1 MKRSKAKT
9 IACIAAICYIL
20 YGITI
25 LIDWVIPSFRRQEY
39 LMAFMSIVFFG
50 GLIGLAVAH
59 MLGNKKAAV
68 IAAGVTVLYWVYR
81 LTIWFCALNIFGFLA
96 AVSLVLLFVFALK
109 GNDVVKKLWFAP
121 AVFMLVY
128 LIIYIIEI
136 IDILDLHDILDF
148 YYYFNIRI
156 LLSSYVPL
164 FVTIA
169 GLILTGLW
177 LKNGSSESETTT
189 AAMNPQAVSQTY
201 VHSSA
206 VSVADKLKTY
216 KDLLDCG
223 AITEEEFKA
232 KKSELL
238 K

>member
-39 LMAFMSIVFFG
+39 LMAFMPIVFFG

-81 LTIWFCALNIFGFLA
+81 LTIWFCAWNIFGFLA
-96 AVSLVLLFVFALK
+96 AVPLVLLFVFALK
-109 GNDVVKKLWFAP
+109 GNDIVKKLWFAP
-121 AVFMLVY
+121 AVFMLAY
-128 LIIYIIEI
+128 HIINIIQINEI
-136 IDILDLHDILDF
+136 IDF
-148 YYYFNIRI
+148 SYYFSVR
-156 LLSSYVPL
+156 LLLRVCFPL
-164 FVTIA
+164 FVIIA

-177 LKNGSSESETTT
+177 LKNGSSESEATT
-189 AAMNPQAVSQTY
+189 AAMNSQAISRTSVY
-201 VHSSA
+201 SSA

>member
-9 IACIAAICYIL
+9 IACIAAICYLL

-39 LMAFMSIVFFG
+39 LMAFMPIVFFG

-81 LTIWFCALNIFGFLA
+81 LTIWFCAWNIFGFLA

-109 GNDVVKKLWFAP
+109 GNDIVKKLWFAP
-121 AVFMLVY
+121 AVFMLAY
-128 LIIYIIEI
+128 HIINIIQIIQINEI
-136 IDILDLHDILDF
+136 IDF
-148 YYYFNIRI
+148 SYYFSVR
-156 LLSSYVPL
+156 LLLRVCFPL
-164 FVTIA
+164 FVIIA

-177 LKNGSSESETTT
+177 LKNGSSESEATT
-189 AAMNPQAVSQTY
+189 AAMNSQAISRTSVY
-201 VHSSA
+201 SSA

>member
-39 LMAFMSIVFFG
+39 LMAFMPIVFFG

-81 LTIWFCALNIFGFLA
+81 LTIWFCAWNIFGFLA

-109 GNDVVKKLWFAP
+109 GNDIVKKLWFAP
-121 AVFMLVY
+121 AVFMLAY
-128 LIIYIIEI
+128 HIINIIQINEI
-136 IDILDLHDILDF
+136 IDF
-148 YYYFNIRI
+148 SYYFSVR
-156 LLSSYVPL
+156 LLLRVCFPL
-164 FVTIA
+164 FVIIA

-177 LKNGSSESETTT
+177 LKNGSSESEATT
-189 AAMNPQAVSQTY
+189 AAMNSQAISRTSVY
-201 VHSSA
+201 SSA
-206 VSVADKLKTY
+206 VSVADKLKIY

>member
-39 LMAFMSIVFFG
+39 LMAFMPIVFFG

-68 IAAGVTVLYWVYR
+68 IAAGVTVLYWVDR
-81 LTIWFCALNIFGFLA
+81 LTIWFCAWNIFGFLA

-109 GNDVVKKLWFAP
+109 GNDIVKKLWFAP
-121 AVFMLVY
+121 AVFMLAY
-128 LIIYIIEI
+128 HIINIIQINEI
-136 IDILDLHDILDF
+136 IDF
-148 YYYFNIRI
+148 SYYFSVR
-156 LLSSYVPL
+156 LLLRVCFPL
-164 FVTIA
+164 FVIIA

-177 LKNGSSESETTT
+177 LKNGSSESEATT
-189 AAMNPQAVSQTY
+189 AAMNSQAISRTSVY
-201 VHSSA
+201 SSA

>member
-39 LMAFMSIVFFG
+39 LMAFMPIVFFG

-59 MLGNKKAAV
+59 MLGNKQAAV

-81 LTIWFCALNIFGFLA
+81 LTIWFCAWNIFGFLA

-109 GNDVVKKLWFAP
+109 GNDIVKKLWFAP
-121 AVFMLVY
+121 AVFMLAY
-128 LIIYIIEI
+128 HIINIIQINEI
-136 IDILDLHDILDF
+136 IDF
-148 YYYFNIRI
+148 SYYFSVR
-156 LLSSYVPL
+156 LLLRVCFPL
-164 FVTIA
+164 FVIIA

-177 LKNGSSESETTT
+177 LKNGSSESEATT
-189 AAMNPQAVSQTY
+189 AAMNSQAISRTSVY
-201 VHSSA
+201 SSA

>member
-25 LIDWVIPSFRRQEY
+25 LIDWVIPSFRHQEY
-39 LMAFMSIVFFG
+39 LMAFMPIVFFG

-81 LTIWFCALNIFGFLA
+81 LTIWFCAWNIFGFLA

-109 GNDVVKKLWFAP
+109 GNDIVKKLWFAP
-121 AVFMLVY
+121 AVFMLAY
-128 LIIYIIEI
+128 HIINIIQINEI
-136 IDILDLHDILDF
+136 IDF
-148 YYYFNIRI
+148 SYYFSVR
-156 LLSSYVPL
+156 LLLRVCFPL
-164 FVTIA
+164 FVIIA

-177 LKNGSSESETTT
+177 LKNGSSESEATT
-189 AAMNPQAVSQTY
+189 AAMNSQAISRTSVY
-201 VHSSA
+201 SSA

>member
-39 LMAFMSIVFFG
+39 LMAFMPIVFFG

-81 LTIWFCALNIFGFLA
+81 LTIWFCAWNIFGFLA

-109 GNDVVKKLWFAP
+109 GNDIVKKLWFAP
-121 AVFMLVY
+121 AVFMLAY
-128 LIIYIIEI
+128 HIINIIQIIQINEI
-136 IDILDLHDILDF
+136 IDF
-148 YYYFNIRI
+148 SYYFSVR
-156 LLSSYVPL
+156 LLLRVCFPL
-164 FVTIA
+164 FVIIA

-177 LKNGSSESETTT
+177 LKNGHLFT
-189 AAMNPQAVSQTY
+189 APQ
-201 VHSSA
+201 SA
-206 VSVADKLKTY
+206 LPINLKLTKIYWIAAQLPKRNSKLKNPNFSNNSKTGEG
-216 KDLLDCG
+216 LP
-223 AITEEEFKA
+223 
-232 KKSELL
+232 SPV
-238 K
+238 

>member
-39 LMAFMSIVFFG
+39 LMAFMPIVFFG

-81 LTIWFCALNIFGFLA
+81 LTIWFGAWNIFGFLA

-109 GNDVVKKLWFAP
+109 GNDIVKKLWFAP
-121 AVFMLVY
+121 AVFMLAY
-128 LIIYIIEI
+128 HIINIIQINEI
-136 IDILDLHDILDF
+136 IDF
-148 YYYFNIRI
+148 SYYFSVR
-156 LLSSYVPL
+156 LLLRVCFPL
-164 FVTIA
+164 FVIIA

-177 LKNGSSESETTT
+177 LKNGSSESEATT
-189 AAMNPQAVSQTY
+189 AAMNSQAISRTSVY
-201 VHSSA
+201 SSA

>member
-39 LMAFMSIVFFG
+39 LMAFMPIVFFG

-68 IAAGVTVLYWVYR
+68 IAAVVTVLYWVYR
-81 LTIWFCALNIFGFLA
+81 LTIWFCAWNIFGFLA

-109 GNDVVKKLWFAP
+109 GNDIVKKLWFAP
-121 AVFMLVY
+121 AVFMLAY
-128 LIIYIIEI
+128 HIINIIQINEI
-136 IDILDLHDILDF
+136 IDF
-148 YYYFNIRI
+148 SYYFSVR
-156 LLSSYVPL
+156 LLLRVCFPL
-164 FVTIA
+164 FVIIA

-177 LKNGSSESETTT
+177 LKNGSSESEATT
-189 AAMNPQAVSQTY
+189 AAMNSQAISRTSVY
-201 VHSSA
+201 SSA

>member
-81 LTIWFCALNIFGFLA
+81 LTIWFCAWNIFGFLA

-121 AVFMLVY
+121 AVFMLAYHVIN
-128 LIIYIIEI
+128 IIQINEI
-136 IDILDLHDILDF
+136 IDF
-148 YYYFNIRI
+148 SYYFSIR
-156 LLSSYVPL
+156 LLLDICFPL

-177 LKNGSSESETTT
+177 LKNDSSESEATT
-189 AAMNPQAVSQTY
+189 AAMNSQAVSQTY

>member
-39 LMAFMSIVFFG
+39 LMAFMPIVFFG

-81 LTIWFCALNIFGFLA
+81 LTIWFCAWNIFGFLA

-109 GNDVVKKLWFAP
+109 GNDIVKKLWFAP
-121 AVFMLVY
+121 AVFMLAY
-128 LIIYIIEI
+128 HIIHIIQINEI
-136 IDILDLHDILDF
+136 IDF
-148 YYYFNIRI
+148 SYYFSVR
-156 LLSSYVPL
+156 LLLRVCFPL
-164 FVTIA
+164 FVIIA

-177 LKNGSSESETTT
+177 LKNGSSESEATT
-189 AAMNPQAVSQTY
+189 AAMNSQAISRTSVY
-201 VHSSA
+201 SSA

>member
-39 LMAFMSIVFFG
+39 LMAFMPIVFFG

-81 LTIWFCALNIFGFLA
+81 LTIWFCAWNIFGFLA

-109 GNDVVKKLWFAP
+109 GNDIVKKLWFAP
-121 AVFMLVY
+121 AVFMLAY
-128 LIIYIIEI
+128 HIINIIQIIQINEI
-136 IDILDLHDILDF
+136 IDF
-148 YYYFNIRI
+148 SYYFSVR
-156 LLSSYVPL
+156 LLLRVCFPL
-164 FVTIA
+164 FVIIA

-177 LKNGSSESETTT
+177 LKNGSSESEATT
-189 AAMNPQAVSQTY
+189 AAMNSQAISRTSFY
-201 VHSSA
+201 SSA

>member
-25 LIDWVIPSFRRQEY
+25 LIDWVIPSFRLQEY
-39 LMAFMSIVFFG
+39 LMAFMPIVFFG

-81 LTIWFCALNIFGFLA
+81 LTIWFCAWNIFGFLA

-109 GNDVVKKLWFAP
+109 GNDIVKKLWFAP
-121 AVFMLVY
+121 AVFMLAY
-128 LIIYIIEI
+128 HIIQINEI
-136 IDILDLHDILDF
+136 IDF
-148 YYYFNIRI
+148 SYYFSVR
-156 LLSSYVPL
+156 LLLRVCFPL
-164 FVTIA
+164 FVIIA

-177 LKNGSSESETTT
+177 LKNGSSESEATT
-189 AAMNPQAVSQTY
+189 AAMNSQAISRTSVY
-201 VHSSA
+201 SSA

>member
-39 LMAFMSIVFFG
+39 LMAFMPIVFFG

-81 LTIWFCALNIFGFLA
+81 LTIWFCAWNIFGFLA

-109 GNDVVKKLWFAP
+109 GNDIVKKLWFAP
-121 AVFMLVY
+121 AVFMLAY
-128 LIIYIIEI
+128 HIINIIQINEI
-136 IDILDLHDILDF
+136 IDF
-148 YYYFNIRI
+148 SYYFSVR
-156 LLSSYVPL
+156 LLLRVCFPL
-164 FVTIA
+164 FVIIA

-177 LKNGSSESETTT
+177 LKNGSSESEATT
-189 AAMNPQAVSQTY
+189 AAMNSQAISRTSVY
-201 VHSSA
+201 SSA
-206 VSVADKLKTY
+206 VRVADKLKTY

>member
-1 MKRSKAKT
+1 M
-9 IACIAAICYIL
+9 
-20 YGITI
+20 
-25 LIDWVIPSFRRQEY
+25 P
-39 LMAFMSIVFFG
+39 IVFFG

-81 LTIWFCALNIFGFLA
+81 LTIWFCAWNIFGFLA

-109 GNDVVKKLWFAP
+109 GNDIVKKLWFAP
-121 AVFMLVY
+121 AVFMLAY
-128 LIIYIIEI
+128 HIINIIQINEI
-136 IDILDLHDILDF
+136 IDF
-148 YYYFNIRI
+148 SYYFSVR
-156 LLSSYVPL
+156 LLLRVCFPL
-164 FVTIA
+164 FVIIA

-177 LKNGSSESETTT
+177 LKNGSSESEATT
-189 AAMNPQAVSQTY
+189 AAMNSQAISRTSVY
-201 VHSSA
+201 SSA

>member
-39 LMAFMSIVFFG
+39 LMAFMPIVFFG

-59 MLGNKKAAV
+59 MLGNKKASV

-81 LTIWFCALNIFGFLA
+81 LTIWFCAWNIFGFLA

-109 GNDVVKKLWFAP
+109 GNDIVKKLWFAP
-121 AVFMLVY
+121 AVFMLAY
-128 LIIYIIEI
+128 HIINIIQINEI
-136 IDILDLHDILDF
+136 IDF
-148 YYYFNIRI
+148 SYYFSVR
-156 LLSSYVPL
+156 LLLRVCFPL
-164 FVTIA
+164 FVIIA

-177 LKNGSSESETTT
+177 LKNGSSESEATT
-189 AAMNPQAVSQTY
+189 AAMNSQAISRTSVY
-201 VHSSA
+201 SSA

>member
-39 LMAFMSIVFFG
+39 LMAFMPIVFFG

-81 LTIWFCALNIFGFLA
+81 LTIWFCAWNIFRFLA

-109 GNDVVKKLWFAP
+109 GNDIVKKLWFAP
-121 AVFMLVY
+121 AVFMLAY
-128 LIIYIIEI
+128 HIINIIQINEI
-136 IDILDLHDILDF
+136 IDF
-148 YYYFNIRI
+148 SYYFSVR
-156 LLSSYVPL
+156 LLLRVCFPL
-164 FVTIA
+164 FVIIA

-177 LKNGSSESETTT
+177 LKNGSSESEATT
-189 AAMNPQAVSQTY
+189 AAMNSQAISRTSVY
-201 VHSSA
+201 SSA

>member
-39 LMAFMSIVFFG
+39 LMAFMPIVFFG

-68 IAAGVTVLYWVYR
+68 IAAGVTVLHWVYS
-81 LTIWFCALNIFGFLA
+81 LTIWFCAWNIFGFLA

-109 GNDVVKKLWFAP
+109 GNDIVKKLWFAP
-121 AVFMLVY
+121 AVFMLAY
-128 LIIYIIEI
+128 HIINIIQIIQINEI
-136 IDILDLHDILDF
+136 IDF
-148 YYYFNIRI
+148 SYYFSVR
-156 LLSSYVPL
+156 LLLRVCFPL
-164 FVTIA
+164 FVIIA

-177 LKNGSSESETTT
+177 LKNGSSESEATT
-189 AAMNPQAVSQTY
+189 AAMNSQAISRTSVY
-201 VHSSA
+201 SSA

>member
-1 MKRSKAKT
+1 MKRSNAKT

-25 LIDWVIPSFRRQEY
+25 LIDWVIPSFRRLEY

-68 IAAGVTVLYWVYR
+68 ITAGVTVLYWVYR
-81 LTIWFCALNIFGFLA
+81 LMIWFCAWNIFGFLA
-96 AVSLVLLFVFALK
+96 AVSLMLLFVFALK
-109 GNDVVKKLWFAP
+109 GNAIVKKLWFAP
-121 AVFMLVY
+121 AVFMLAY
-128 LIIYIIEI
+128 HIINIIQINEI
-136 IDILDLHDILDF
+136 IDF
-148 YYYFNIRI
+148 SYYFSVR
-156 LLSSYVPL
+156 LLLRVCFPL

-177 LKNGSSESETTT
+177 LKNGSSESEATT
-189 AAMNPQAVSQTY
+189 AAMNSQAASQTSVY
-201 VHSSA
+201 SSA
-206 VSVADKLKTY
+206 VSVADKLKAY

>member
-1 MKRSKAKT
+1 MNRSKAKT

-39 LMAFMSIVFFG
+39 LMAFMPIVFFG

-81 LTIWFCALNIFGFLA
+81 LTIWFCAWNIFGFLA

-109 GNDVVKKLWFAP
+109 GNDIVKKLWFAP
-121 AVFMLVY
+121 AVFMLAY
-128 LIIYIIEI
+128 HIINIIQINEI
-136 IDILDLHDILDF
+136 IDF
-148 YYYFNIRI
+148 SYYFSVR
-156 LLSSYVPL
+156 LLLRVCFPL
-164 FVTIA
+164 FVIIA

-177 LKNGSSESETTT
+177 LKNGSSESEATT
-189 AAMNPQAVSQTY
+189 AAMNSQAISRTSVY
-201 VHSSA
+201 SSA

>member
-1 MKRSKAKT
+1 
-9 IACIAAICYIL
+9 
-20 YGITI
+20 
-25 LIDWVIPSFRRQEY
+25 
-39 LMAFMSIVFFG
+39 
-50 GLIGLAVAH
+50 

-81 LTIWFCALNIFGFLA
+81 LTIWFCAWNIFGFLA

-109 GNDVVKKLWFAP
+109 GNDIVKKLWFAP
-121 AVFMLVY
+121 AVFMLAY
-128 LIIYIIEI
+128 HIINIIQIIQINEI
-136 IDILDLHDILDF
+136 IDF
-148 YYYFNIRI
+148 SYYFSVR
-156 LLSSYVPL
+156 LLLRVCFPL
-164 FVTIA
+164 FVIIA

-177 LKNGSSESETTT
+177 LKNGSSESEATT
-189 AAMNPQAVSQTY
+189 AAMNSQAISRTSVY
-201 VHSSA
+201 SSA

>member
-39 LMAFMSIVFFG
+39 LMAFMPVVFFG

-81 LTIWFCALNIFGFLA
+81 LTIWFCAWNIFGFLA

-109 GNDVVKKLWFAP
+109 GNDIVKKLWFAP
-121 AVFMLVY
+121 AVFMLAY
-128 LIIYIIEI
+128 HIINIIQINEI
-136 IDILDLHDILDF
+136 IDF
-148 YYYFNIRI
+148 SYYFSVR
-156 LLSSYVPL
+156 LLLRVCFPL
-164 FVTIA
+164 FVIIA

-177 LKNGSSESETTT
+177 LKNGSSESEATT
-189 AAMNPQAVSQTY
+189 AAMNSQAISRTSVY
-201 VHSSA
+201 SSA

>member
-39 LMAFMSIVFFG
+39 LMAFMPIVFFG

-81 LTIWFCALNIFGFLA
+81 LTIWFCAWNIFGFLA
-96 AVSLVLLFVFALK
+96 AVSLVLLFVCALK
-109 GNDVVKKLWFAP
+109 GNDIVKKLWFAP
-121 AVFMLVY
+121 AVFMLAY
-128 LIIYIIEI
+128 HIINIIQINEI
-136 IDILDLHDILDF
+136 IDF
-148 YYYFNIRI
+148 SYYFSVR
-156 LLSSYVPL
+156 LLLRVCFPL
-164 FVTIA
+164 FVIIA

-177 LKNGSSESETTT
+177 LKNGSSESEATT
-189 AAMNPQAVSQTY
+189 AAMNSQAISRTSVY
-201 VHSSA
+201 SSA

>member
-39 LMAFMSIVFFG
+39 LMAFMPIVFFG

-81 LTIWFCALNIFGFLA
+81 LTIWFCAWNIFGFLA

-109 GNDVVKKLWFAP
+109 GNDIVKKLWFAP
-121 AVFMLVY
+121 AVFMLAY
-128 LIIYIIEI
+128 HIINIIQIIQINEI
-136 IDILDLHDILDF
+136 IDF
-148 YYYFNIRI
+148 SYYFSVR
-156 LLSSYVPL
+156 LLLRVCFPL
-164 FVTIA
+164 FVIIA

-177 LKNGSSESETTT
+177 LKNGSSESEATT
-189 AAMNPQAVSQTY
+189 AAMNSQAISRTSVY
-201 VHSSA
+201 GSA

>member
-39 LMAFMSIVFFG
+39 LMAFMPIVFFG

-81 LTIWFCALNIFGFLA
+81 LTIWFCAWNIFGFLA

-109 GNDVVKKLWFAP
+109 GNDIVKKLWFAP
-121 AVFMLVY
+121 AVFMLAY
-128 LIIYIIEI
+128 HIINIIQINEI
-136 IDILDLHDILDF
+136 IDF
-148 YYYFNIRI
+148 SYYFSVR
-156 LLSSYVPL
+156 LLLRVCFPL
-164 FVTIA
+164 FVIIA

-177 LKNGSSESETTT
+177 LKNGSSESEATT
-189 AAMNPQAVSQTY
+189 AAMNSQAIRRTSVY
-201 VHSSA
+201 SSA
-206 VSVADKLKTY
+206 VSVADKLKAY

>member
-39 LMAFMSIVFFG
+39 LMAFMPIVFFG

-81 LTIWFCALNIFGFLA
+81 LTIWFCAWNIFGFLA

-109 GNDVVKKLWFAP
+109 GNDIVKKLWFAP
-121 AVFMLVY
+121 AVFMLAY
-128 LIIYIIEI
+128 HIINIIQINEI
-136 IDILDLHDILDF
+136 IDF
-148 YYYFNIRI
+148 SYYFSVR
-156 LLSSYVPL
+156 LLLRVCFPL
-164 FVTIA
+164 FVIIA

-177 LKNGSSESETTT
+177 LKNGSSESEATT
-189 AAMNPQAVSQTY
+189 AAMNSQAISRTSVY
-201 VHSSA
+201 SSA
-206 VSVADKLKTY
+206 VSVADKIKTY

>member
-39 LMAFMSIVFFG
+39 LMAFMPIVFFG

-81 LTIWFCALNIFGFLA
+81 LTIWFCAWNIFGFLA

-109 GNDVVKKLWFAP
+109 GNDIVKKLWFAP
-121 AVFMLVY
+121 AVFMLAY
-128 LIIYIIEI
+128 HIINIIQINEI
-136 IDILDLHDILDF
+136 IDF
-148 YYYFNIRI
+148 SYYFSVR
-156 LLSSYVPL
+156 LLLRVCFPL
-164 FVTIA
+164 FVIIA

-177 LKNGSSESETTT
+177 LKNGSSESEATT
-189 AAMNPQAVSQTY
+189 AAMNSQAISRTSVY
-201 VHSSA
+201 SSA